1 MDKQFSSIAAVVVAS
16 LAGILVLGAFTA
28 ANVNAQ
34 ANLPA
39 NTTLQKTATSSVA
52 PLPGHQAH
60 QLVMALPPRSDGKI
74 WVGTITWTSSK
85 PVELV
90 VLHGYNQ
97 SVTPDAAHGSLL
109 SAPFG
114 KGAVAITLLSPQAT
128 PGGPIQA
135 SPIASGSMDF
145 VGNAVAFHT
154 LSGAKFT
161 VTYSVDAPAK
171 ALTP

>member
-1 MDKQFSSIAAVVVAS
+1 MPKQFSSIAAVVVAF

-28 ANVNAQ
+28 ASVNAQ
-34 ANLPA
+34 TNFPA
-39 NTTLQKTATSSVA
+39 NALIDVTIQKTGTSGVDPLCATA
-52 PLPGHQAH
+52 PAHCGHQAV
-60 QLVMALPPRSDGKI
+60 LVFPPRSDGKI
-74 WVGTITWTSSK
+74 WVGAITWTSSR

-114 KGAVAITLLSPQAT
+114 KGALAITLLSPQPT

-145 VGNAVAFHT
+145 VGNPVAFF
-154 LSGAKFT
+154 LLILVVG
-161 VTYSVDAPAK
+161 
-171 ALTP
+171 

>member
-1 MDKQFSSIAAVVVAS
+1 M
-16 LAGILVLGAFTA
+16 VLGAFTA
-28 ANVNAQ
+28 ANANAQ

-39 NTTLQKTATSSVA
+39 NTTLQKTATSSVD
-52 PLPGHQAH
+52 PLPGHQGH
-60 QLVMALPPRSDGKI
+60 QLVMALPPRGDGKI

-97 SVTPDAAHGSLL
+97 TVTPDAAHGSLL

-161 VTYSVDAPAK
+161 VTYSVDATAK